1 MRGSDPDVVAR
12 PALESLMSYRTQ
24 RICLWMAPLA
34 MVLFTIGFVII
45 GGFLPPP
52 SPSLSATEVVA
63 FYGENTNGKRLGLAI
78 TMVAAAFTV
87 PFVAALTVQM
97 RRIEGPAS
105 PLAFTQLGV
114 GTLGWVAFALPV
126 MILEAAAFRVDRNPD
141 ALLAIHDIGWI
152 MLVGTYSAVLV
163 QCFVVGICALQDK
176 EGIVWPRWVAYY
188 NFWVGLLFIPGTL
201 LYFFKDGPF
210 AWNGLFVWWI
220 PLTVFCSWFFVMA
233 FVTVQAVNRQERE
246 AQGSRPVLAP

>member
-1 MRGSDPDVVAR
+1 
-12 PALESLMSYRTQ
+12 MSYRTQ

-152 MLVGTYSAVLV
+152 MLVGT
-163 QCFVVGICALQDK
+163 
-176 EGIVWPRWVAYY
+176 
-188 NFWVGLLFIPGTL
+188 
-201 LYFFKDGPF
+201 
-210 AWNGLFVWWI
+210 
-220 PLTVFCSWFFVMA
+220 
-233 FVTVQAVNRQERE
+233 
-246 AQGSRPVLAP
+246 